1 MKIVKQKENGY
12 CPARWWRPLGNGKVE
27 CYLCPRYCRIP
38 VGSHGFCVVRE
49 NHGGKLYSTVYE
61 RTTGLAVDP
70 IEKKPLYHF
79 YPGTQILSFGTIGC
93 NLGCK
98 FCQNWHISKVRHQ
111 VYLTH
116 ECTAESIVWKA
127 REHNCIGIAYT
138 YNEPT
143 IFGEWVMDV
152 ARLARERGLKNVLVT
167 NGYVSPNARRE
178 LYRDIDAVNVD
189 LKAFTEAFYRKL
201 TLSRLD
207 PVLDTLRWLV
217 HETDVWVEI
226 TTLIIP
232 GKNDSER
239 ELDGLTKFVARELNP
254 DVPVHF
260 TAFHPDFKM
269 LDHLPTPVETLFR
282 ARDIARRNGLNY
294 VYTGNIFTSV
304 GQKTVCRHCGKMV
317 IHRNIYYVQ
326 KPNMKGNCCSFCGY
340 RIPGHFGRE
349 PVHPRKQSI
358 IL

>member
-1 MKIVKQKENGY
+1 MKTAVRCESGY
-12 CPARWWRPLGNGKVE
+12 YPARWWEPLAAGKVQ
-27 CYLCPRYCRIP
+27 CKLCPRACRIP
-38 VGSHGFCVVRE
+38 PGSHGFCVVRE
-49 NHGGKLYSTVYE
+49 NRAGKLYSKVFG

-111 VYLTH
+111 VYLMH
-116 ECTAESIVWKA
+116 EIAAESIVRKA
-127 REHNCIGIAYT
+127 KEHNCIGIAYT
-138 YNEPT
+138 YNEPV
-143 IFGEWVMDV
+143 IFGEWVMDI

-167 NGYVSPNARRE
+167 NGYISPVARKD

-189 LKAFTEAFYRKL
+189 LKAFHKSFYRKL
-201 TLSRLD
+201 TLSRLE

-217 HETDVWVEI
+217 RETDVWVEI

-232 GKNDSER
+232 GENDGDSE
-239 ELDGLTKFVARELNP
+239 LDSLTKFVARELNP

-269 LDHLPTPVETLFR
+269 LDYLPTPVETLIR
-282 ARDIARRNGLNY
+282 ARDIAYRNGLHY
-294 VYTGNIFTSV
+294 VYTGNIYTSV
-304 GQKTVCRHCGKMV
+304 GQKTVCHHCGKMV

-326 KPNMKGNCCSFCGY
+326 KPDMKGNRCGFCGF

-349 PVHPRKQSI
+349 PVHPRSQSVI
-358 IL
+358 V